1 MVVPVKVSPHSAGGA
16 VLQGDSPALSEL
28 KSCAR
33 SARSTPVLPA
43 TVGEQPKPTTSLT
56 RVATVGVRH
65 QRLRRVPKLPWRHLA
80 VFRPHPHTSR
90 TCLKFCARERWIC
103 LILGERPG
111 HARLDHRQI
120 GIRALA
126 IHSRHSASVTVLSRW
141 ANRGLHLIAEAGEV
155 FLAASTKRLPG
166 LGCVY
171 FSQPAGFFQR
181 R

>member
-65 QRLRRVPKLPWRHLA
+65 QRLRRVPKLPWRHLV

-90 TCLKFCARERWIC
+90 TCLKFCARKRRIR
-103 LILGERPG
+103 LILRERPG
-111 HARLDHRQI
+111 HARFDHHQI
-120 GIRALA
+120 GIHALA
-126 IHSRHSASVTVLSRW
+126 FHPRDGASVTVLSRW
-141 ANRGLHLIAEAGEV
+141 ANRGLHLKTDRKFNRMRPSMARV
-155 FLAASTKRLPG
+155 LG
-166 LGCVY
+166 LETRSAKEG
-171 FSQPAGFFQR
+171 
-181 R
+181 